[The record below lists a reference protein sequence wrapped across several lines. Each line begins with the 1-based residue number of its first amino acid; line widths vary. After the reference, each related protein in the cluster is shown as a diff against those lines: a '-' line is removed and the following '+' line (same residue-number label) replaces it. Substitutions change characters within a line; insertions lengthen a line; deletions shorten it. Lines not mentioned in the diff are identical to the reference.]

1 MFDNRAL
8 VVSLEDLLY
17 PVLICAAYGGPEG

>member
-8 VVSLEDLLY
+8 VASLEDLLY
-17 PVLICAAYGGPEG
+17 PVLICVAYSGPEG